1 MEVALDHE
9 GRLCMTL
16 QIPKNLWNN
25 SQESKI
31 VAMCS
36 HRPGYGDS
44 ERRGMV
50 AGRLSSDNTRN
61 AATDC
66 ERVLSDADRTSI
78 SP

>member
-9 GRLCMTL
+9 GRLCMML
-16 QIPKNLWNN
+16 QIPKNLWNH

-31 VAMCS
+31 AAMCS
-36 HRPGYGDS
+36 QRPGYGDS
-44 ERRGMV
+44 ERRGVV

-66 ERVLSDADRTSI
+66 ESVLSDTDRTGI